1 MKGIDDTGLSTPSP
15 DRHNPLETHTVNAA
29 TTPDETGSFSV
40 RKGIDD
46 DIRQDVT
53 SAAWLMAA
61 ATLPGLAVLVLM
73 L

>member
-1 MKGIDDTGLSTPSP
+1 M
-15 DRHNPLETHTVNAA
+15 NAA
-29 TTPDETGSFSV
+29 TTPDETGTFAV

-53 SAAWLMAA
+53 SAVWLMAA
-61 ATLPGLAVLVLM
+61 ATLPGLAVLVLV

>member
-1 MKGIDDTGLSTPSP
+1 M
-15 DRHNPLETHTVNAA
+15 HAA
-29 TTPDETGSFSV
+29 TTPDETSSFATRHS
-40 RKGIDD
+40 IDD

-61 ATLPGLAVLVLM
+61 VTLPGLAVLVLM

>member
-1 MKGIDDTGLSTPSP
+1 MQ
-15 DRHNPLETHTVNAA
+15 AA

-40 RKGIDD
+40 RGSIDE